1 MTTSSE
7 PSEVVTA
14 SAEETEKVAAGLG
27 ARLKTGDLLLLVGEL
42 GAGKTT
48 FVRGLARGMGVR
60 GDVMSPTFQL
70 VRLYPGDRPLA
81 HVDLYR
87 VERASEL
94 EELGLGDLLEECV
107 VVVEW
112 GDRLDARDALR
123 VTIEA
128 VDATHRRLRLEG
140 GAAAWSWS

>member
-14 SAEETEKVAAGLG
+14 SAEETEKVAAVLA

-70 VRLYPGDRPLA
+70 VRLY
-81 HVDLYR
+81 LY
-87 VERASEL
+87 L
-94 EELGLGDLLEECV
+94 
-107 VVVEW
+107 
-112 GDRLDARDALR
+112 
-123 VTIEA
+123 I
-128 VDATHRRLRLEG
+128 HI
-140 GAAAWSWS
+140 